1 MARKKG
7 GGHGG
12 GHGWFVTFADLMG
25 LLMSFFVMLVAFS
38 TQDANKLKVVAGS
51 MRDAFGTIQDSRFA
65 GIIEQ
70 NGIPQRNFLKNAKN
84 VEPDE
89 STDHAAEADPNNNQ
103 EGLDSVTRNRS
114 FALAVASLRQSISDM
129 PEIAEI
135 SKNLILEETKD
146 GLDIALTDQSGRAM
160 FPDGEIEPYDR
171 VARALERLAPALRK
185 LSNRI
190 VITGHT
196 SSPPKGAPA
205 DPKAWDV
212 SVGRAAAI
220 RTILA
225 NAGLPPDRFAGIQ
238 GKADSE
244 PLYPDN
250 PQLPANR
257 RVNILLLKEAP
268 PLPFGKKL

>member
-7 GGHGG
+7 GDHGG

-51 MRDAFGTIQDSRFA
+51 MRDAFGMVPSSRLA
-65 GIIEQ
+65 AIVEKDGLPE
-70 NGIPQRNFLKNAKN
+70 GGHLKNAKQID
-84 VEPDE
+84 P
-89 STDHAAEADPNNNQ
+89 SKSSDHAAADPNENEN
-103 EGLDSVTRNRS
+103 GLESASQNRN
-114 FALAVASLRQSISDM
+114 FALAAATLRQSISEM
-129 PEIAEI
+129 PELAEI
-135 SKNLILEETKD
+135 SKNLVVEETKE
-146 GLDIALTDQSGRAM
+146 GLDIALTDQTGRAM
-160 FPDGEIEPYDR
+160 FPDGSVEPYDR
-171 VARALERLAPALRK
+171 VVRAIEKLAPALRK

-196 SSPPKGAPA
+196 SAPPKGSPP
-205 DPKAWDV
+205 DPKAWDITI
-212 SVGRAAAI
+212 GRAAAI
-220 RTILA
+220 RNILA
-225 NAGLPPDRFAGIQ
+225 NSGVPSDRFAGIQ

-244 PLYPDN
+244 PLFPDN

>member
-7 GGHGG
+7 GDHGG
-12 GHGWFVTFADLMG
+12 GHGWFVTFADLMA

-38 TQDANKLKVVAGS
+38 TQDANKLKIVAGS
-51 MRDAFGTIQDSRFA
+51 MRDAFGMIDESRLA
-65 GIIEQ
+65 GIVEKD
-70 NGIPQRNFLKNAKN
+70 GVPQGGHLKNAKQID
-84 VEPDE
+84 P
-89 STDHAAEADPNNNQ
+89 SKSSDHAAVDPSKNEN
-103 EGLDSVTRNRS
+103 GLESAANDRS

-129 PEIAEI
+129 PELAEI

-146 GLDIALTDQSGRAM
+146 GLDIALTDQTGRAM
-160 FPDGEIEPYDR
+160 FPDGSVEPYDR
-171 VARALERLAPALRK
+171 VTRALEKLVPALRK

-196 SSPPKGAPA
+196 SAPPKGSPP

-212 SVGRAAAI
+212 SIGRAAAV
-220 RTILA
+220 RNILA
-225 NAGLPPDRFAGIQ
+225 AAGLPSDHFAGIQ

-244 PLYPDN
+244 PLFPDN

-268 PLPFGKKL
+268 PLPFGKKF

>member
-38 TQDANKLKVVAGS
+38 TQDANKLKIVAGS
-51 MRDAFGTIQDSRFA
+51 MRDAFGMIPDSRLA
-65 GIIEQ
+65 GIVEKD
-70 NGIPQRNFLKNAKN
+70 GLPQRSFLKNAKPIPP
-84 VEPDE
+84 EK
-89 STDHAAEADPNNNQ
+89 SSDHASEADPNDNL
-103 EGLDSVTRNRS
+103 EGLDTTARDKS

-135 SKNLILEETKD
+135 SKNLIVEETKD
-146 GLDIALTDQSGRAM
+146 GLDIALTDQTGRSM
-160 FPDGEIEPYDR
+160 FPDGSVEPYDR
-171 VARALERLAPALRK
+171 VSRALEKLAPAIRK
-185 LSNRI
+185 LSNRV

-196 SSPPKGAPA
+196 SSVPKGAPP
-205 DPKAWDV
+205 DPKSWDV
-212 SVGRAAAI
+212 SVGRAAAV
-220 RTILA
+220 RNILA
-225 NAGLPPDRFAGIQ
+225 RAGLPEDRFAGIQ

-244 PLYPDN
+244 PLFPDN

-257 RVNILLLKEAP
+257 RVNILVLKEAP

>member
-7 GGHGG
+7 GDHGG

-38 TQDANKLKVVAGS
+38 TQDANKLRIVAGS
-51 MRDAFGTIQDSRFA
+51 MRDAFGMIPDSRLA
-65 GIIEQ
+65 GIVEKDGLAQ
-70 NGIPQRNFLKNAKN
+70 AGHLKNANQIDPSK
-84 VEPDE
+84 
-89 STDHAAEADPNNNQ
+89 SSDHAAADPNEN
-103 EGLDSVTRNRS
+103 ERGLENATRDKS
-114 FALAVASLRQSISDM
+114 FALAVASLRQSINAL

-135 SKNLILEETKD
+135 SKNLIMEETKD
-146 GLDIALTDQSGRAM
+146 GLDIALTDQTGRAM
-160 FPDGEIEPYDR
+160 FPDGATEPYDR
-171 VARALERLAPALRK
+171 VTHALEMLVPALRK
-185 LSNRI
+185 MSNRI

-196 SSPPKGAPA
+196 SAPPKGAPP

-212 SVGRAAAI
+212 SVGRAGAI
-220 RTILA
+220 RNILA
-225 NAGLPPDRFAGIQ
+225 KACLPDDRFAGIQ

-244 PLYPDN
+244 PLFPDN